1 VEPSARQEF
10 VDVLTAPDAPWT
22 LLVVSHTRDLLAA
35 CDRVL
40 VLRAGELVADA
51 PWAVVMRLPEV
62 AALLPS
68 ARSAG

>member
-1 VEPSARQEF
+1 
-10 VDVLTAPDAPWT
+10 
-22 LLVVSHTRDLLAA
+22 VSHTRDLLAA

-40 VLRAGELVADA
+40 VLRAGEVVADA

-62 AALLPS
+62 ASLLPS